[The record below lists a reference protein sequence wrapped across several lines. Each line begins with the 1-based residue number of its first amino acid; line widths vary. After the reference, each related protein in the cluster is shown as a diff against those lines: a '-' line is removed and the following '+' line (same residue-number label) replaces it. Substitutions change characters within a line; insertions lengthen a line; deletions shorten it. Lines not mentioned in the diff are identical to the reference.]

1 MRNFEFVSAEQLQEV
16 AGMLSTR
23 MRSVADDNATRVATE
38 LQKKIEQARKVLN
51 SIPVTDIEAFKAE
64 MKFNSRNRGTCH
76 RQLREAHMAL
86 KASAP
91 EATSPDASGQVAFLY
106 KTALELDYEYVYTT
120 CVYIVFIYDDKIEGG
135 KLSKADKGT
144 LGKTFQTLDDVSKKM
159 AEDTGIFREEISA
172 LRASCK

>member
-1 MRNFEFVSAEQLQEV
+1 MV
-16 AGMLSTR
+16 STR
-23 MRSVADDNATRVATE
+23 MGSVADDNAKRVATE
-38 LQKKIEQARKVLN
+38 LQKKIDKARKVVD
-51 SIPVTDIEAFKAE
+51 SVHVTDVEAFKAQ
-64 MKFNSRNRGTCH
+64 MKKKQTHLGNCH
-76 RQLREAHMAL
+76 KQLKEAHIAL

-91 EATSPDASGQVAFLY
+91 EATSPDASGQVALLY

-144 LGKTFQTLDDVSKKM
+144 LEKTFQTLDDVSKKM